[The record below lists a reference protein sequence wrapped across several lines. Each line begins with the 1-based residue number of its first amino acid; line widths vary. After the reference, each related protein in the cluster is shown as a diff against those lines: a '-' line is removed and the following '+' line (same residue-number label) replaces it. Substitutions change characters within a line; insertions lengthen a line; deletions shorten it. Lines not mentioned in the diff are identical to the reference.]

1 MPIFRATV
9 KQAYDMTANQLEFIS
24 RFYDDIQMH
33 LNCGLK
39 SVNTYE
45 DNGMGH

>member
-1 MPIFRATV
+1 
-9 KQAYDMTANQLEFIS
+9 MTANKLDFILAGFMMTS
-24 RFYDDIQMH
+24 MH

-45 DNGMGH
+45 DNGMGR